1 VPGQARID
9 RLVDGWVLVPSDPD
23 GLAKAGYLLLVA
35 GVLAL
40 TLLRGWWRTLAFVP
54 VLYLAVCVWE
64 NVLVEQPAVARYI
77 LIGAMLVAL
86 MASRPQGLFGS
97 ARVEIV

>member
-1 VPGQARID
+1 MY
-9 RLVDGWVLVPSDPD
+9 LVLVAS
-23 GLAKAGYLLLVA
+23 
-35 GVLAL
+35 VLGL
-40 TLLRGWWRTLAFVP
+40 TLLRGWWRLVAAVP
-54 VLYLAVCVWE
+54 VLYLAASLWE
-64 NVLVEQPAVARYI
+64 SALLPQPSVSRYI

>member
-1 VPGQARID
+1 MTVAILPTDAASEVGK
-9 RLVDGWVLVPSDPD
+9 
-23 GLAKAGYLLLVA
+23 LAYLLLVGA
-35 GVLAL
+35 ILGL
-40 TLLRGWWRTLAFVP
+40 TLLHGWWRTLAFIP
-54 VLYLAVCVWE
+54 VLYLAICVWE
-64 NVLVEQPAVARYI
+64 NVMVAQPSVSRYI

>member
-1 VPGQARID
+1 VGETWVD
-9 RLVDGWVLVPSDPD
+9 RLVDSWVLLPADPVQL
-23 GLAKAGYLLLVA
+23 GRVAYLLLVA
-35 GVLAL
+35 GVLGL
-40 TLLRGWWRTLAFVP
+40 TLLRGWWQTIAYIP

-64 NVLVEQPAVARYI
+64 NVLVVQPAVSRYI

-86 MASRPQGLFGS
+86 MSARPQGLFGT